1 MGRHQLRLK
10 RSAEKELQAL
20 HPVDR
25 ARVAAA
31 IRSLANDSHPAG
43 CKRLKRVDAWSLRV
57 GDYRV
62 IYDIDDVALLVTVI
76 KVGHGRDVYRD
87 LGR

>member
-1 MGRHQLRLK
+1 MSRQLTRKSLRRSLSKYRLQLK
-10 RSAEKELQAL
+10 RLAEKELQAL

-31 IRSLANDSHPAG
+31 IRSLANNLHPAG
-43 CKRLKRVDAWSLRV
+43 CKRLKRVGAWSLRV

-62 IYDIDDVALLVTVI
+62 IYDIDDVALF
-76 KVGHGRDVYRD
+76 
-87 LGR
+87 